1 MNEEK
6 FVVAKHI
13 KEFIM
18 MLDDYLINYPRK
30 YYELRNR
37 LVNDS
42 YELLELVYIANYT
55 EINERKN
62 LQVKALVKVNLID
75 FYIEQSFKKK
85 IISERQSIKLSN
97 KLLGINKMLF
107 KWIKDES

>member
-1 MNEEK
+1 MNEK
-6 FVVAKHI
+6 FTIAKYI

-18 MLDDYLINYPRK
+18 VVDNYLTNYPRK

-42 YELLELVYIANYT
+42 YELLELVYTANYT
-55 EINERKN
+55 SIDKRKDI
-62 LQVKALVKVNLID
+62 QIKAVMKVNLID
-75 FYIEQSFKKK
+75 FYIEQSFKNQL
-85 IISERQSIKLSN
+85 ISEKQSIKLSN
-97 KLLGINKMLF
+97 RLLSINKMLF

>member
-1 MNEEK
+1 MNDK
-6 FVVAKHI
+6 FTIAKHI

-18 MLDDYLINYPRK
+18 LFSEYLINYPK
-30 YYELRNR
+30 IYHELRDKIAS
-37 LVNDS
+37 DS

-62 LQVKALVKVNLID
+62 LQVKALVKVNISD

>member
-6 FVVAKHI
+6 FIVAKHI

-42 YELLELVYIANYT
+42 YELLEIIYTANYM
-55 EINERKN
+55 EVEERKS
-62 LQVKALVKVNLID
+62 LQVKGIMKISLID
-75 FYIEQSFKKK
+75 FYIEQSFKKR
-85 IISERQSIKLSN
+85 IISEKQSIRLSKKLLNIN
-97 KLLGINKMLF
+97 KLLRSWYEYKY
-107 KWIKDES
+107 